1 MLLSPRDGGSGKRA
15 KVQKRG
21 FTFLCHRQRFSSRS
35 TYMLFMRYG
44 ACGAF
49 INTPAR
55 NSPTLQGREIVTKIC
70 FAWICEADQRRT
82 RSDRELFTGQDSG
95 QLEAVEWKRTPRVGP
110 THAQRRRAGQR

>member
-44 ACGAF
+44 DCGAF

-55 NSPTLQGREIVTKIC
+55 NFPIHPGKGDSNKDLLRHEPHRSIAILTGAGEEGKKAIIVGQSPTALPRLPL
-70 FAWICEADQRRT
+70 A
-82 RSDRELFTGQDSG
+82 RSGD
-95 QLEAVEWKRTPRVGP
+95 
-110 THAQRRRAGQR
+110 